1 MTPGSEVTRL
11 LHAWSAG
18 DVAAREAV
26 IEVLYEELRRLAS
39 NHLRRERPDHS
50 LPPAA
55 LVHEVFVRL
64 TSQREIRWE
73 NRAHFFAAAGHLMRR
88 VLVDHARGRAAVKR
102 AGVRVTLDD
111 VDMAG
116 GAMPNVDM
124 IALDRALQE
133 LAALDPRQAQLVE
146 LRFFAGLTVPEASV
160 VMGVAPITV
169 KRDWALAK
177 SWLFRA
183 LGGPA

>member
-1 MTPGSEVTRL
+1 MPRGSEVTLL

-26 IEVLYEELRRLAS
+26 IEVLYEELRTLATH
-39 NHLRRERPDHS
+39 HLRRERPDHS

-64 TSQREIRWE
+64 TNQREIRWE

-88 VLVDHARGRAAVKR
+88 VLVDHARGRAAAKR
-102 AGVRVTLDD
+102 AGVRVMLDD
-111 VDMAG
+111 ADVPG
-116 GAMPNVDM
+116 GVGPDIDM
-124 IALDRALQE
+124 IALDVALQE

-146 LRFFAGLTVPEASV
+146 LRFFAGLTVPEAAV

-177 SWLFRA
+177 AWLFRA
-183 LGGPA
+183 LGGAS